1 MIRHTLAELLH
12 RAIVSA
18 QNAGDLPAF
27 EIPLIEIARPPK
39 AEMGDYSSPQPL
51 KLAAAAK
58 RAPLQI
64 AQAIAKHFPAHAAI
78 EKVETAA
85 PGFVNL
91 MLAPAWLAAQVHDIN
106 ARGAQFGNVNLGSG
120 QRAQVEF
127 VSANPTGP
135 LHIGGARNAAIGDTL
150 ARVLEAA
157 GYRVEREYY
166 INDAGS
172 QIRHFG
178 ASIYARYAQALGRD
192 EPFPEDGYKGAYVTD
207 LAQEILQTHGAQFL
221 DLPREEAL
229 RALGRLGTDM
239 VIAQVRGT
247 LERMNIR
254 FDNWFSEKSLYDSGL
269 FAQMMQKLT
278 DAGLTYEQDGATWFA
293 ATKLG
298 LDKDAV
304 LIRSA
309 QVIPNPEERPTYLA
323 SDVAYVW
330 NKLAVR
336 NYDRAIY
343 VWGAG
348 HHGDVPRVYAVAK
361 ALGLDTDR
369 MTILIYQNVQLTR
382 GGEKVTMSKRGGT
395 FISTDDVL
403 DEVGADAVRFML
415 VTTSAN
421 APMDF
426 DLELAVKESNENPVY
441 YVQYMHAR
449 IAGILRNAAEQGIVR
464 ADADMNLLQH
474 PAELQLIKQMLK
486 LEEMVELAAMKLE
499 PHHLTHYALELGRAF
514 SAFYDHCPILPPKQT
529 DANLMQ
535 ARLALAVAAKTVL
548 ARALDLV
555 GVRAPET
562 M

>member
-1 MIRHTLAELLH
+1 MIRHTLEDLLY
-12 RAIVSA
+12 RAIQSA
-18 QNAGDLPAF
+18 QAAGDLPAF
-27 EIPLIEIARPPK
+27 EIPPVEMARPPK
-39 AEMGDYSSPQPL
+39 PDMGDYSSSVAL
-51 KLAAAAK
+51 KLASAAK

-64 AQAIAKHFPAHAAI
+64 ARSIANHVPAHAAI
-78 EKVETAA
+78 QKVEAA
-85 PGFVNL
+85 PPGFVNIT
-91 MLAPAWLAAQVHDIN
+91 LAPAWIAAQVHEIN
-106 ARGAQFGNVNLGSG
+106 ARGGQFGSVNLGNG

-150 ARVLEAA
+150 ARVLGAA
-157 GYRVEREYY
+157 GYQVEREYY

-178 ASIYARYAQALGRD
+178 ASIYARYAQALGHD
-192 EPFPEDGYKGAYVTD
+192 EPLPEDGYKGAYVTD
-207 LAQEILQTHGAQFL
+207 LAQEILQTQGAQFL
-221 DLPREEAL
+221 DLPREEAM

-269 FAQMMQKLT
+269 FAQMLEKLKKA
-278 DAGLTYEQDGATWFA
+278 DLTFEQDGATWFA

-309 QVIPNPEERPTYLA
+309 QVIPNPDERPTYLA

-336 NYDRAIY
+336 RYDRAIY

-348 HHGDVPRVYAVAK
+348 HHGDMPRVYAVAQ
-361 ALGLDTDR
+361 ALGLDTSR

-403 DEVGADAVRFML
+403 DEVGADAVRFLL

-426 DLELAVKESNENPVY
+426 DLELAVKQSNENPVY

-449 IAGILRNAAEQGIVR
+449 IAGILRNAAEQGIAR
-464 ADADMNLLQH
+464 AEADVNLLQH
-474 PAELQLIKQMLK
+474 PSELQLVKQMLK
-486 LEEMVELAAMKLE
+486 LEEIVELAATKLE
-499 PHHLTHYALELGRAF
+499 PHHLTHYALDLGKAF

-535 ARLALAVAAKTVL
+535 ARLALAVAAKVAL

-555 GVRAPET
+555 GVSAPET

>member
-1 MIRHTLAELLH
+1 MIRNTLAELVRNAML
-12 RAIVSA
+12 AA
-18 QNAGDLPAF
+18 QNAGELPAF
-27 EIPLIEIARPPK
+27 EIPPVEIARPPK
-39 AEMGDYSSPQPL
+39 PEMGDFSSSLPL
-51 KLAAAAK
+51 KLAAVAK

-64 AQAIAKHFPAHAAI
+64 AQSIAKHFPAHAAI

-91 MLAPAWLAAQVHDIN
+91 TLAPTWLAAQVDTIN
-106 ARGAQFGNVNLGSG
+106 AAGAQFGNLNLGSG

-150 ARVLEAA
+150 ARILEAA

-178 ASIYARYAQALGRD
+178 ASIYARYAQTLGRD
-192 EPFPEDGYKGAYVTD
+192 EPFPEDGYKGAYVMD
-207 LAQEILQTHGAQFL
+207 LAREILDQHGARFL
-221 DLPREEAL
+221 DLPRDEAI

-239 VIAQVRGT
+239 VIAQVRAT
-247 LERMNIR
+247 LARMNVHY
-254 FDNWFSEKSLYDSGL
+254 DSWFSEKSLYDSGL
-269 FAQMMQKLT
+269 FAQVMQKLI
-278 DAGLTYEQDGATWFA
+278 DAGLTYEHDGATWFA

-309 QVIPNPEERPTYLA
+309 DVIPNPEERPTYLA

-330 NKLAVR
+330 NKLVGR
-336 NYDRAIY
+336 GFDRAIY

-348 HHGDVPRVYAVAK
+348 HHGDVPRVYAAAK
-361 ALGLDTDR
+361 ALGLDTSR
-369 MTILIYQNVQLTR
+369 MTILLYQNVQLTR
-382 GGEKVTMSKRGGT
+382 GGQKVTMSKRGGT
-395 FISTDDVL
+395 FVTTDEVL

-415 VTTSAN
+415 ITISAN

-426 DLELAVKESNENPVY
+426 DLQLAVQQSNENPVY

-449 IAGILRNAAEQGIVR
+449 IAGILRNAAEQGIAR
-464 ADADMNLLQH
+464 TQADASLLQH
-474 PAELQLIKQMLK
+474 PAELNLIKHMLK
-486 LEEMVELAAMKLE
+486 LEEIVELAAMKLE
-499 PHHLTHYALELGRAF
+499 PHHLPHYALELGKAF
-514 SAFYDHCPILPPKQT
+514 SAFYDHCPVLPPKQT
-529 DANLMQ
+529 DPALTQ
-535 ARLALAVAAKTVL
+535 ARLALVVAAKTVL
-548 ARALDLV
+548 ARALDLM
-555 GVRAPET
+555 GVTAPEK

>member
-1 MIRHTLAELLH
+1 MIRHTLEDLI
-12 RAIVSA
+12 RSAIQSA
-18 QNAGDLPAF
+18 QAAGDLPAF
-27 EIPLIEIARPPK
+27 EIPPVEMARPPK
-39 AEMGDYSSPQPL
+39 PDMGDYSSSMAL
-51 KLAAAAK
+51 KLASVAK

-64 AQAIAKHFPAHAAI
+64 ARSIANHVPAHAAI
-78 EKVETAA
+78 EKVEAA
-85 PGFVNL
+85 PPGFVNIT
-91 MLAPAWLAAQVHDIN
+91 LAPAWIAAQVHEIN
-106 ARGAQFGNVNLGSG
+106 ARGAQFGSVNLGNG

-157 GYRVEREYY
+157 GYHVEREYY

-192 EPFPEDGYKGAYVTD
+192 EPLPEDGYKGAYLAD
-207 LAQEILQTHGAQFL
+207 LAQEILQTQGAQFL
-221 DLPREEAL
+221 ELPREDAL

-254 FDNWFSEKSLYDSGL
+254 FDNWFSEKSLYDGGL
-269 FAQMMQKLT
+269 FAQMLEKLKKA
-278 DAGLTYEQDGATWFA
+278 DLTFEQDGATWFA

-309 QVIPNPEERPTYLA
+309 QVIPNPDERPTYLA

-336 NYDRAIY
+336 HYDRAIY

-348 HHGDVPRVYAVAK
+348 HHGDMPRVYAVAQ
-361 ALGLDTDR
+361 ALGLDTSR

-449 IAGILRNAAEQGIVR
+449 IAGILRNAAEQGIAR
-464 ADADMNLLQH
+464 ADADVNLLQH
-474 PAELQLIKQMLK
+474 PSELQLVKQMLK
-486 LEEMVELAAMKLE
+486 LEEIVELAATKLE
-499 PHHLTHYALELGRAF
+499 PHHLTHYALDLGKAF

-529 DANLMQ
+529 DADLMQ
-535 ARLALAVAAKTVL
+535 ARLALAVAAKVAL

-555 GVRAPET
+555 GVSAPET

>member
-1 MIRHTLAELLH
+1 MIRNKIVELVRSAILA
-12 RAIVSA
+12 A
-18 QNAGDLPAF
+18 QAAGDLPAF
-27 EIPLIEIARPPK
+27 EIPAVEIGRPPR
-39 AEMGDYSSPQPL
+39 AEMGDYSTSLPL

-64 AQAIAKHFPAHAAI
+64 AQTIAKHVPPHAAVGKI
-78 EKVETAA
+78 ETAA
-85 PGFVNL
+85 PGFINFT
-91 MLAPAWLAAQVHDIN
+91 LAPAWLAAQVTEIN
-106 ARGAQFGNVNLGSG
+106 AAGTQFGNVALGNG

-150 ARVLEAA
+150 ARLLEVA

-178 ASIYARYAQALGRD
+178 TSIYARYAQLLGRD

-207 LAQEILQTHGAQFL
+207 MARDILQTHGAQYL
-221 DLPREEAL
+221 DMPREQAI
-229 RALGRLGTDM
+229 RALGRIATDM
-239 VIAQVRGT
+239 VVAQVRGT

-254 FDNWFSEKSLYDSGL
+254 YDSWFSEKTLYDSGL
-269 FAQMMQKLT
+269 FAEVMQRLT

-309 QVIPNPEERPTYLA
+309 QVIPNPDERPTYLA

-330 NKLAVR
+330 NKLVER

-361 ALGLDTDR
+361 ALGLDTSR
-369 MTILIYQNVQLTR
+369 MTILLYQNVQITR

-395 FISTDDVL
+395 FVTTDDVL

-415 VTTSAN
+415 ITISAN

-426 DLELAVKESNENPVY
+426 DLQLAVQQSNENPVY

-449 IAGILRNAAEQGIVR
+449 IAGILRNAAEQGIAR
-464 ADADMNLLQH
+464 TQADLDLLRH
-474 PAELQLIKQMLK
+474 PTELNLIKLMLR
-486 LEEMVELAAMKLE
+486 LEEIVELAATKLE
-499 PHHLTHYALELGRAF
+499 PHHLPHYALDLGKAF
-514 SAFYDHCPILPPKQT
+514 SAFYDHCPVLPPKQT
-529 DANLMQ
+529 DPALTQ
-535 ARLALAVAAKTVL
+535 ARLALVVAAKTVL
-548 ARALDLV
+548 ARVLGLM
-555 GVRAPET
+555 GVSAPET